1 MNKKLISTLS
11 VLALLIIILVAGGI
25 YLFVIQRGDIS
36 ERQEKLDELNKNV
49 YDPVELENRYSDLQK
64 QSAELDSILANRKF
78 NIPQNI
84 SSIKFY
90 NFVNNIVANFPG
102 ETTVNVEY
110 IGQTPDKEFFFHEYK
125 LTGSGNYNDFYK
137 LVYAIEQSKEL
148 KKISKVSL
156 SNLVKIQ
163 EEIPMFLVNFEMQAK
178 VYFSSD
184 NRFAPAE
191 YVENNLATG
200 PVYDA
205 FYPLIRNEIPPNVD
219 NLLDVQGARLLA
231 LWQNDSLSKNP
242 YSLLI
247 GHELVLLHAK
257 DATMR
262 DIYILDVIDRY
273 RLNGPNWRTELS
285 ATRAGKTVE
294 KILESDLRWLCLTP
308 SPDLPVDVVLD
319 ACLDFLDLFPDSP
332 HVPDVHD
339 RISKHCN

>member
-156 SNLVKIQ
+156 SNLVKIE

-231 LWQNDSLSKNP
+231 LIPEGAFVADNKGSTYLVWEGEQVYLGYLTKIDYDNNTVSFILNKGGIIEQVT
-242 YSLLI
+242 L
-247 GHELVLLHAK
+247 EL
-257 DATMR
+257 
-262 DIYILDVIDRY
+262 DRN
-273 RLNGPNWRTELS
+273 LNT
-285 ATRAGKTVE
+285 K
-294 KILESDLRWLCLTP
+294 
-308 SPDLPVDVVLD
+308 
-319 ACLDFLDLFPDSP
+319 
-332 HVPDVHD
+332 
-339 RISKHCN
+339 